1 MPGKKFGN
9 QTVDQILKHLLNLL
23 DSGARYNLSV
33 DPLNIHFTIKEAMGK
48 KPRSDKR
55 KKLRAAQE
63 NLSTGQKKHMATK
76 KTTRPKIRTIKKG
89 RTVNLKGQVY

>member
-1 MPGKKFGN
+1 MPKKKFGN

-23 DSGARYNLSV
+23 DSGAKYDLSV
-33 DPLNIHFTIKEAMGK
+33 DPLNVHFTIREAMGK
-48 KPRSDKR
+48 KPRSEKR
-55 KKLRAAQE
+55 NKLRAAQK
-63 NLSTGQKKHMATK
+63 NLSKGRKKHMATK

>member
-9 QTVDQILKHLLNLL
+9 QTVDQILKHLINLL
-23 DSGARYNLSV
+23 DPTAKYTLSV
-33 DPLNIHFTIKEAMGK
+33 DPLNVHFTIREAFGK
-48 KPRSDKR
+48 APRSEKR
-55 KKLRAAQE
+55 NKLRAAQK
-63 NLSTGQKKHMATK
+63 NLSTGQKKHIATK

>member
-1 MPGKKFGN
+1 MPKKKFGN

-23 DSGARYNLSV
+23 DSGARYDLSV
-33 DPLNIHFTIKEAMGK
+33 DPLNVNFTIKEAMGK
-48 KPRSDKR
+48 KPRSEKR
-55 KKLRAAQE
+55 NRLRAAQKS
-63 NLSTGQKKHMATK
+63 LSKGRKKHMATK

>member
-9 QTVDQILKHLLNLL
+9 QTVDQILKHLMNLL
-23 DSGARYNLSV
+23 DPATKYTLSA
-33 DPLNIHFTIKEAMGK
+33 DPLNVHFTIKEAMGK

-55 KKLRAAQE
+55 KKLRAAQK

>member
-1 MPGKKFGN
+1 MPKKKFGN

-23 DSGARYNLSV
+23 DPEAKYTLSV
-33 DPLNIHFTIKEAMGK
+33 DPLNVHFTIREVMGK
-48 KPRSDKR
+48 KPRSEKR
-55 KKLRAAQE
+55 NRLRAAQR
-63 NLSTGQKKHMATK
+63 NLSKGRKKHMATK

>member
-1 MPGKKFGN
+1 MPKKKFGN

-23 DSGARYNLSV
+23 DSGAKYDLSV
-33 DPLNIHFTIKEAMGK
+33 DPLNVHFTIREAMGK
-48 KPRSDKR
+48 KPRSEKR
-55 KKLRAAQE
+55 TRLRAAQK
-63 NLSTGQKKHMATK
+63 NLSKGRKKHMATK